1 MLKKNLDFL
10 ARAKKKT
17 QDTTKSVSP
26 DDEIADF
33 EQLDKQAIQQLKE
46 TKFPTWQQ
54 LRHVGKYLNKSE
66 KKIVKISSIA
76 IGFAL
81 VLLLITFY
89 WTHTIL
95 IPTNGGDYTEGLV
108 GSPNYI
114 NPLLSQYNDVD
125 RDLTKL
131 VFNGLLKYDDHGVL
145 ELDLA
150 NALTISPDQKE
161 YTFTLKENI
170 FWHDG
175 EPMTADD
182 IIFTI
187 ISIQDP
193 NWQSPHRLSFANVK
207 IEKLDEYIVKFTISE
222 PLANFLSSLTVGIIP
237 EHLWLAVPSNNTTL
251 VELNKKPIGTG
262 PFKFT
267 SLTKDKNGNIRT
279 MEFSRYEEY
288 HNKPPYL
295 DTISFKFYGDY
306 ETGVQAL
313 KNDNVEGLNLLPKEN
328 REELAKN
335 KDIIFNNLSLPQYTA
350 VFFNTQK
357 NDLLK
362 DKALR
367 QGLTYAIDKQR
378 ILNESLHQEGKLI
391 DGPILPGYLGYTD
404 ELTAYSYDQAKA
416 NELLDKTGWLIPEN
430 GRYRTKND
438 EELTIALATVAN
450 PEYEQVVEVIK
461 QNWEAVGVKTSLEII
476 PKDRIKSGVIET
488 RNYEALLFGQ
498 IIKSDP
504 FPFWHSSQI
513 ASPGVNL
520 SVWGHK
526 GIDDL
531 LEQARTITDETER
544 AIKYVEFQKILTD
557 HAPAIFLYNPIHIYP
572 VTQKIKDI
580 NTEHITTP
588 ADRFNNITNWYIKT
602 QREFSWQK
610 PEIQ

>member
-1 MLKKNLDFL
+1 VSKDKQNFL
-10 ARAKKKT
+10 ARAKKTIKLKP
-17 QDTTKSVSP
+17 KSNSSNKDMP
-26 DDEIADF
+26 DF
-33 EQLDKQAIQQLKE
+33 EQLDKQTVQKLKQERWPSWTQLK
-46 TKFPTWQQ
+46 
-54 LRHVGKYLNKSE
+54 HVNRYLNKTE
-66 KKIVKISSIA
+66 KKIVRGSTFI
-76 IGFAL
+76 IGI
-81 VLLLITFY
+81 VVVILLISFY
-89 WTHTIL
+89 WAHTIL

-125 RDLTKL
+125 RDITKL
-131 VFNGLLKYDDHGVL
+131 VFNGLLKFDDHGVL

-161 YTFTLKENI
+161 YTFTIKDNI
-170 FWHDG
+170 FWHDD

-193 NWQSPHRLSFANVK
+193 NWQSPHRLVFANVK
-207 IEKLDEYIVKFTISE
+207 VEKLDEYIVKFTITE

-237 EHLWLAVPSNNTTL
+237 EHLWLAVPSNNVTL

-279 MEFSRYEEY
+279 MEFSRYDKY

-295 DTISFKFYGDY
+295 DSISFKFYGDY

-313 KNDNVEGLNLLPKEN
+313 KNDNIEGLNLLPKEN
-328 REELAKN
+328 RDILEKN
-335 KDIIFNNLSLPQYTA
+335 KSLIFHNLSLPQYTA
-350 VFFNTQK
+350 IFFNTQK

-367 QGLTYAIDKQR
+367 QGLSYAINKQR
-378 ILNESLHQEGKLI
+378 ILDESLHQEGKLI
-391 DGPILPGYLGYTD
+391 DGPILPGYLGFTD
-404 ELTAYSYDQAKA
+404 ELTEYSFDENKA
-416 NELLDKTGWLIPEN
+416 NELLNKTGWVKKE
-430 GRYRTKND
+430 GDQYRTKND
-438 EELTIALATVAN
+438 SELSIVLTTVTN
-450 PEYEQVVEVIK
+450 PEYENVVEIIK
-461 QNWEAVGVKTSLEII
+461 QNWEAIGVKTTLEII
-476 PKDRIKSGVIET
+476 SRDRIKSGVIET

-513 ASPGVNL
+513 ESPGVNL

-531 LEQARTITDETER
+531 LEQARTITDADQR
-544 AIKYVEFQKILTD
+544 AEKYIEFQNILTAN
-557 HAPAIFLYNPIHIYP
+557 APAIFLYNPVHIYP
-572 VTQKIKDI
+572 VTKDVKDI
-580 NTEHITTP
+580 NTEHISAP

-602 QREFSWQK
+602 QREFSWRR
-610 PEIQ
+610 